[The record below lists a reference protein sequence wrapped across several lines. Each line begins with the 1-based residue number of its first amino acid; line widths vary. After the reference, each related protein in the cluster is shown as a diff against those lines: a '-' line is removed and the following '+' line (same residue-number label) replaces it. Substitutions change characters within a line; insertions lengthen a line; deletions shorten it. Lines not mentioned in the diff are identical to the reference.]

1 MKDELANF
9 NFHSPI
15 PPSTPKKNL
24 RQNNK
29 DIFKFKVLAPK
40 CSKDERPKVL
50 EAYIKLLS
58 LPPIFKV
65 PGLFL

>member
-1 MKDELANF
+1 MNLPTQIF
-9 NFHSPI
+9 I
-15 PPSTPKKNL
+15 PPFPLPHRRKIFVKII
-24 RQNNK
+24 K

-40 CSKDERPKVL
+40 CSKDERPKVV

-58 LPPIFKV
+58 LAPIFKV